1 MRPKRRILAIDGG
14 GIKGVLAA
22 AFLDTVETATGKR
35 IADHFDL
42 IAGTSTG
49 GIIALA
55 LGLGLSGREIVDFYV
70 REGPRIFDQAD
81 TTKAKGVA
89 QAWLAKMRAWRRR
102 GQQFAWPKYEPVAL
116 REALTTAFGSRTL
129 GDSTLRLVI
138 PAYHGDKDD
147 LYVFKTRH
155 HARLQVDWRERAVDV
170 ALATAAA
177 PTYFRAHVMPNGAPL
192 IDGGIWANNPAGVAA
207 VEARSVLGWKDDDLF
222 VLSLGCTEE
231 IFDVPTSAGYL
242 DLLLK
247 STELFMRGQSRASAG
262 TAKLLCGHSEM
273 APRYFRYQPVVP
285 AGKFA
290 LDSVAMIDRLR
301 GLGASC
307 ARDALP
313 ALERFFL
320 ATRAEPF
327 LAVEVIDRAP
337 GREHSSASTIGD
349 QVVTHIG

>member
-1 MRPKRRILAIDGG
+1 MRPKRRILALDGG

-22 AFLDTVETATGKR
+22 AFLDTVENTTGKR

-42 IAGTSTG
+42 VAGTSTG

-55 LGLGLSGREIVDFYV
+55 LGLGLSAREIVDFYV
-70 REGPRIFDQAD
+70 REGPRIFDQVD
-81 TTKAKGVA
+81 TTEATSVMRT
-89 QAWLAKMRAWRRR
+89 WLAKVRAWRRR
-102 GQQFAWPKYEPVAL
+102 GQQLAWPKYEPEAL
-116 REALTTAFGSRTL
+116 REALTTAFGSRTV
-129 GDSTLRLVI
+129 GESRLRLVI

-155 HARLQVDWRERAVDV
+155 HPRLQVDWRERTVDV

-177 PTYFRAHVMPNGAPL
+177 PTYFRAHVMPSGAPL

-207 VEARSVLGWKDDDLF
+207 VEARSVLGWKDDELF

-231 IFDVPTSAGYL
+231 IFDVPASAGYK

-262 TAKLLCGHSEM
+262 TAKLLCGHTDA

-290 LDSVAMIDRLR
+290 LDSVEMIDRLR
-301 GLGASC
+301 GLGATC
-307 ARDALP
+307 AREALP
-313 ALERFFL
+313 VLEEHFL
-320 ATRAEPF
+320 TAPAEPF
-327 LAVEVIDRAP
+327 VPVEASRPGGDRSEPASLA
-337 GREHSSASTIGD
+337 S
-349 QVVTHIG
+349 

>member
-1 MRPKRRILAIDGG
+1 MRRRRRILALDGG

-42 IAGTSTG
+42 VAGTSTG
-49 GIIALA
+49 GIIALG
-55 LGLGLSGREIVDFYV
+55 LGLGLSAREIVEFYV

-81 TTKAKGVA
+81 AIDAKGVT
-89 QAWLAKMRAWRRR
+89 QAWVAKLRAWRRR
-102 GQQFAWPKYEPVAL
+102 GQRLAWPKYEPDAL
-116 REALTTAFGSRTL
+116 RVALTTAFGSRTL
-129 GDSTLRLVI
+129 GDSRLRLVI

-147 LYVFKTRH
+147 VYVFKTRH
-155 HARLQVDWRERAVDV
+155 HPRLQVDWRERVVDV

-177 PTYFRAHVMPNGAPL
+177 PTYFRAHVMPSGAPL

-207 VEARSVLGWKDDDLF
+207 VEARSILGWKVDDLF

-231 IFDVPTSAGYL
+231 TFDVPTSAGYK

-247 STELFMRGQSRASAG
+247 STELFMRGQSRAAAG
-262 TAKLLCGHSEM
+262 TAKLLCDHTEA
-273 APRYFRYQPVVP
+273 APRYFRYQIAVP
-285 AGKFA
+285 AGKFS
-290 LDSVAMIDRLR
+290 LDRVEMIDRLR

-313 ALERFFL
+313 TLKAIFL
-320 ATRAEPF
+320 DTHAEPF
-327 LAVEVIDRAP
+327 AP
-337 GREHSSASTIGD
+337 ADVNDPAQPR
-349 QVVTHIG
+349 

>member
-1 MRPKRRILAIDGG
+1 MRRRRRILALDGG

-42 IAGTSTG
+42 VAGTSTG
-49 GIIALA
+49 GIIALG
-55 LGLGLSGREIVDFYV
+55 LGLGLSAREIVEFYV

-81 TTKAKGVA
+81 AIDAKGVT
-89 QAWLAKMRAWRRR
+89 QAWVAKLRAWRRR
-102 GQQFAWPKYEPVAL
+102 GQRLAWPKYEPDAL
-116 REALTTAFGSRTL
+116 RVALTTAFGSRTL
-129 GDSTLRLVI
+129 GDSRLRLVI

-147 LYVFKTRH
+147 VYVFKTRH
-155 HARLQVDWRERAVDV
+155 HPRLQVDWRERAVDV

-177 PTYFRAHVMPNGAPL
+177 PTYFRAHVMPSGAPL

-207 VEARSVLGWKDDDLF
+207 VEVRSVLGWKDDDLF

-231 IFDVPTSAGYL
+231 IFDVPASAGYK

-247 STELFMRGQSRASAG
+247 STELFMRGQSRAAAG
-262 TAKLLCGHSEM
+262 TAKLLCDHTEA
-273 APRYFRYQPVVP
+273 APRYFRYQMAVP
-285 AGKFA
+285 TGKFS
-290 LDSVAMIDRLR
+290 LDRVEMIDRLR

-313 ALERFFL
+313 VLQANFL
-320 ATRAEPF
+320 DTPAEPF
-327 LAVEVIDRAP
+327 VPADVSDPAP
-337 GREHSSASTIGD
+337 RR
-349 QVVTHIG
+349 